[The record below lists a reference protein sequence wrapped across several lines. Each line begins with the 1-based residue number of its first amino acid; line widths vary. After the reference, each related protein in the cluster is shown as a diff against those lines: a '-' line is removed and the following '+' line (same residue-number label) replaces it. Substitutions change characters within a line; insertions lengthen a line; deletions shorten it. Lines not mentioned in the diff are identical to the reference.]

1 MIKYLRNNLVQGY
14 RTSPLRKVKTSLS
27 LILLF
32 AFIALPIGIS
42 GELFAF
48 QTVDRGTAC
57 IAVFSLFLFPA
68 LLEESFFRGILIPF
82 NTKQKT
88 KKSVLLF
95 VLFSAGLFTL
105 WHPFN
110 ALTINPGAQALF
122 CDPYFLV
129 IVFCLGIVC
138 SLSYIISQSLWVPI
152 IIHWLTVLVW
162 VLLLGGRNLLLR

>member
-1 MIKYLRNNLVQGY
+1 MLEYLRNNLIQGF
-14 RTSPLRKVKTSLS
+14 RVSPLREVRASLS
-27 LILLF
+27 LMLLF
-32 AFIALPIGIS
+32 ALVALPIGIS
-42 GELFAF
+42 GRLFTF
-48 QTVDRGTAC
+48 QTVDRKTAC

-68 LLEESFFRGILIPF
+68 LLEESFFRGLLIPF
-82 NTKQKT
+82 NSRQKKKQ
-88 KKSVLLF
+88 SVLLLT
-95 VLFSAGLFTL
+95 LFSACLFTL

-138 SLSYIISQSLWVPI
+138 SLSYIISRSLWAPI
-152 IIHWLTVLVW
+152 IIHWLTVVVW